1 MKITYSYIFY
11 FVGLLLSCNILLAQT
26 EHKGLPADLNKS
38 KIIFLSYNPVSFD
51 KSSAITKE
59 EKYIALR
66 KENHNSATKQANEY
80 LKMAALNYPFRYALG
95 NADRYLPLVN
105 AGYKYVLECNCFHND
120 RLNYQPE
127 SDVLLEYDF
136 YIRNL
141 TNDDVYF
148 LFKLDEMKI
157 YDYRLIMRKFNNLV
171 EEQYN
176 L

>member
-1 MKITYSYIFY
+1 MKITSSFI
-11 FVGLLLSCNILLAQT
+11 LLSACFLLGCNVLVAQT
-26 EHKGLPADLNKS
+26 ELKGLPDDLENN
-38 KIIFLSYNPVSFD
+38 KIIFLSYNPVSVD
-51 KSSAITKE
+51 KSAATTKE

-66 KENHNSATKQANEY
+66 KEKHNDATKQANEY
-80 LKMAALNYPFRYALG
+80 LKMSALDYPFRYALG
-95 NADRYLPLVN
+95 NVDRYLPLVN

-127 SDVLLEYDF
+127 ADVLLQYDF
-136 YIRNL
+136 YVRNL
-141 TNDDVYF
+141 TNNDVYF

-171 EEQYN
+171 ANQYN